1 MLCTLHNDPVKPHH
15 QRTKQA
21 VICLLLHA
29 IYDPIAGND
38 DGDDP
43 VEEDDSTGGELL
55 PSLPEGY
62 ILFRCRYLRSEYSA
76 SVSTTPTSMRW
87 LFGYQLVTPPMSP
100 LEAQVP

>member
-15 QRTKQA
+15 QRTKRA

-76 SVSTTPTSMRW
+76 SVSTTPDHYQRD
-87 LFGYQLVTPPMSP
+87 GYSVISWSPPP
-100 LEAQVP
+100 CRRLKP